1 MEFDQVRKKSD
12 SVREDRKS
20 ENDTEIE
27 RQEDEREPLLAIGG
41 IEAINR
47 MSTGRDLSAL
57 TNQILELII
66 DNVKMVHVN
75 KKLVDYFKMQS
86 QSLEFSAEKTQSSI

>member
-27 RQEDEREPLLAIGG
+27 RQEDEKDHLLGIGG

-75 KKLVDYFKMQS
+75 KKLVDYFKM
-86 QSLEFSAEKTQSSI
+86 

>member
-1 MEFDQVRKKSD
+1 
-12 SVREDRKS
+12 
-20 ENDTEIE
+20 
-27 RQEDEREPLLAIGG
+27 
-41 IEAINR
+41 

>member
-1 MEFDQVRKKSD
+1 MRKKSD

-27 RQEDEREPLLAIGG
+27 RQEDHRDPLLAMGG

-47 MSTGRDLSAL
+47 MSTSRDLSGL

-75 KKLVDYFKMQS
+75 KKLVEYFKM
-86 QSLEFSAEKTQSSI
+86 

>member
-1 MEFDQVRKKSD
+1 M
-12 SVREDRKS
+12 
-20 ENDTEIE
+20 
-27 RQEDEREPLLAIGG
+27 GG

-47 MSTGRDLSAL
+47 MSSSRDLSAL

-86 QSLEFSAEKTQSSI
+86 

>member
-1 MEFDQVRKKSD
+1 VEFDQVRKKSD

-27 RQEDEREPLLAIGG
+27 RQEDEKDHLLGIAG

-75 KKLVDYFKMQS
+75 KKLVDYFKM
-86 QSLEFSAEKTQSSI
+86 